1 MLRCSAT
8 ILAKKGI
15 LKLYIALDFIVYFEG
30 KDVTIK
36 FIGDILRKDHNR
48 FCNTSLSWTSEGRRE
63 DDPKTWRKQTKRR
76 ERERMAE
83 GDPRLRPGLRPR
95 TEIDGDVLLMPYVQQ
110 STKQIGKICR
120 ILIFTIF

>member
-1 MLRCSAT
+1 M
-8 ILAKKGI
+8 AKKGI

-63 DDPKTWRKQTKRR
+63 DDPKHGENSRKG
-76 ERERMAE
+76 EREKMAE
-83 GDPRLRPGLRPR
+83 EDPRLRRGLRSR
-95 TEIDGDVLLMPYVQQ
+95 TEIDGDVLLMPYVPQ

-120 ILIFTIF
+120 ILIFIIFLKKCSH